1 MKFIT
6 NILLALTDFLI
17 FVMEFLNEFQQK
29 CNSLAN
35 IEADFWV
42 NLKLI
47 DMSIVHERFD
57 ADESNRREL
66 CA

>member
-6 NILLALTDFLI
+6 NMLLALTDFLI

-42 NLKLI
+42 NHKLI
-47 DMSIVHERFD
+47 YMSIVHERFD